1 MEASLATLLSLAR
14 LTLHNPRE
22 GAARVLALAL
32 PIPARWAA
40 LALMA
45 VLSTLLI
52 HLTFAMQPADI
63 LGFFGEALTSPLR
76 MAMLQAVFMLVSVV
90 AIYQI
95 GRWRGGRG
103 RFEDALI
110 LVVWLQFLLLGLQT
124 AQLLVS
130 LVLPLLADLIGL
142 ATLALFF
149 WWLTNFVAEL
159 HGFKSLVLVFVGV
172 LVTLVFMVLVLA
184 FVLAIFLAPQAGV

>member
-22 GAARVLALAL
+22 GAARVMALAL
-32 PIPARWAA
+32 PMQTRWAA
-40 LALMA
+40 LVLMA
-45 VLSTLLI
+45 VLSTLLL

-63 LGFFGEALTSPLR
+63 KALFGEALASPLR

-110 LVVWLQFLLLGLQT
+110 LVVWLQFLLLGLQA
-124 AQLLVS
+124 AQLLAS
-130 LVLPLLADLIGL
+130 LVAPLLADLIGL

-172 LVTLVFMVLVLA
+172 VLTLVFLVLVLA
-184 FVLAIFLAPQAGV
+184 FVLAIFLEPQVGV